1 MKPYPEKT
9 AEAHKML
16 EWISKLWKKHGA
28 IEAVGYQ
35 LFGSAYGHF
44 SMVVKI
50 ENMENYG
57 KHNDAF
63 VADPECQKALAEGE
77 NVGEVVRHTLART
90 ITE

>member
-1 MKPYPEKT
+1 
-9 AEAHKML
+9 
-16 EWISKLWKKHGA
+16 
-28 IEAVGYQ
+28 
-35 LFGSAYGHF
+35 AYGHF